1 MLISST
7 LIPNRSGNTN
17 ILPVA
22 INPQT
27 QRVSPWYIQ
36 EWKRLDRLVSYQI
49 HFIVSNSFLTKG
61 YWEQGPVCQTEFA
74 DVSNPEGE
82 LILTICRNSQQRDN
96 KALWGGALW
105 KLNKS
110 QLEKISRLEN

>member
-1 MLISST
+1 MLAIRST
-7 LIPNRSGNTN
+7 PFLITLFN
-17 ILPVA
+17 
-22 INPQT
+22 
-27 QRVSPWYIQ
+27 
-36 EWKRLDRLVSYQI
+36 
-49 HFIVSNSFLTKG
+49 KG
-61 YWEQGPVCQTEFA
+61 LLAAEQGLPNSEFA

>member
-1 MLISST
+1 M
-7 LIPNRSGNTN
+7 
-17 ILPVA
+17 
-22 INPQT
+22 
-27 QRVSPWYIQ
+27 
-36 EWKRLDRLVSYQI
+36 DRLVSYQI
-49 HFIVSNSFLTKG
+49 HSVVNNTFFNKGLLGAESSLPNS
-61 YWEQGPVCQTEFA
+61 EFA